1 MKVFVAGA
9 TGAIGRR
16 LVPLLAARG
25 HEVVAMTR
33 KPERAMMLRR
43 CGAQPVVADAL
54 DRQAVTRAVDRTEPE
69 VIVHQMTALG
79 GVSSYRRWDAAFF
92 ATNRLRTEGTDAIL
106 AAARAAGVRR
116 VVAQSFGNWNYA
128 PSGSTVKREE
138 DPFDP
143 TPPKSMRQTLDA
155 IAYLESAVTGYAG
168 IALRYGNLYGP
179 GTGIAPTGEFAELLR
194 RRRLP
199 IIGDGGGVWSF
210 IHVDDAA
217 VATIA
222 AIERG
227 AHGIYNVVDDE
238 PAAVAHWLP
247 ALAGGL
253 GAKQPRRIPVW
264 LGRLAAGEAAV
275 HTFTAIRGASN
286 AKARRE
292 LGWRMRFPSWREG
305 FRVGLDAEPL
315 APGDVKR
322 LLGERAQAA

>member
-33 KPERAMMLRR
+33 KRQQAMTLWRQ
-43 CGAQPVVADAL
+43 GATAVIADGL
-54 DRQAVTRAVDRTEPE
+54 DREALTRAVARADPE
-69 VIVHQMTALG
+69 VIVHQMTALR
-79 GVSSYRRWDAAFF
+79 GVSSYRRWDAAFS

-128 PSGSTVKREE
+128 RGGSPVKREA
-138 DPFDP
+138 DPFDTDLP
-143 TPPKSMRQTLDA
+143 RSMRETLDA
-155 IAYLESAVTGYAG
+155 IAYLEAAVAGYAG

-179 GTGIAPTGEFAELLR
+179 GTGIAPTGEFTELLR

-227 AHGIYNVVDDE
+227 SHGVYNVVDDE

-247 ALAGGL
+247 ALAGAL
-253 GAKQPRRIPVW
+253 GAKPPRHVPVW

-275 HTFTAIRGASN
+275 HTFTAIRGACN
-286 AKARRE
+286 EKARRE
-292 LGWRMRFPSWREG
+292 LGWRLRFPSWREG
-305 FRVGLDAEPL
+305 FREGLDAEPL
-315 APGDVKR
+315 KAAHVGG
-322 LLGERAQAA
+322 LLGDRAQAA

>member
-33 KPERAMMLRR
+33 KPERWTALRR
-43 CGAQPVVADAL
+43 HGAQTVVADGLDQQAL
-54 DRQAVTRAVDRTEPE
+54 VRAVVRTEPE
-69 VIVHQMTALG
+69 VIVHQMTALA
-79 GVSSYRRWDAAFF
+79 GVGSYRRWDAAFS
-92 ATNRLRTEGTDAIL
+92 ATNRLRTQGTDAIL

-116 VVAQSFGNWNYA
+116 IVAQSFGNWNYA
-128 PSGSTVKREE
+128 PGGSASKRER
-138 DPFDP
+138 DAFDP
-143 TPPKSMRQTLDA
+143 DPPRSMRETLEA
-155 IAYLESAVTGYAG
+155 IAYLEGAVTANAG

-179 GTGIAPTGEFAELLR
+179 GTAIAPAGDFAELLR

-199 IIGDGGGVWSF
+199 VIGDGAGVWSF

-222 AIERG
+222 ALERG
-227 AHGIYNVVDDE
+227 ASGVYNVADDE

-247 ALAGGL
+247 ALAEAL
-253 GAKQPRRIPVW
+253 DAKPPRHVPVW

-275 HTFTAIRGASN
+275 HTLTAIRGACN
-286 AKARRE
+286 EKARRE
-292 LGWRMRFPSWREG
+292 LGWRLRYPSWREG
-305 FRVGLDAEPL
+305 FRHGLDAEPL
-315 APGDVKR
+315 SADELAE
-322 LLGERAQAA
+322 LLSERAQAA

>member
-16 LVPLLAARG
+16 LIPLLAARG

-43 CGAQPVVADAL
+43 LGAVPAIADGLDSKAL
-54 DRQAVTRAVDRTEPE
+54 TRTLARTEPE
-69 VIVHQMTALG
+69 VVIHQMTALG
-79 GVSSYRRWDAAFF
+79 GVGSYRNWDAAFF
-92 ATNRLRTEGTDAIL
+92 ATNRVRTQGTDALL
-106 AAARAAGVRR
+106 AAARATGVRR

-128 PSGSTVKREE
+128 PSGSAIKREE

-143 TPPKSMRQTLDA
+143 NPPKSMRRTLEA
-155 IAYLESAVTGYAG
+155 IAYLEGAVTAFAG

-179 GTGIAPTGEFAELLR
+179 GTSIAPTGDFAELLR

-199 IIGDGGGVWSF
+199 IIGDGAGVWSF

-253 GAKQPRRIPVW
+253 GAKPPRRVPVW

-275 HTFTAIRGASN
+275 HTFTEIHGATN
-286 AKARRE
+286 AKAVRE
-292 LGWRMRFPSWREG
+292 LDWRLRYPSWREG

-315 APGDVKR
+315 SRGELAR
-322 LLGERAQAA
+322 LLSERAQAA